1 MKPKQLM
8 YGLARVRIAGL
19 DLTGEE
25 VLIAPP
31 FFERHIVVKEH
42 ELGSVLYWQTFRPL
56 PVGRTVT
63 YPKPEYFPTR
73 YKFLQNTEDG
83 KQIDTDMAFGAPPFT
98 GMIVGEPI
106 NAYVPIPFLVYSA
119 SPTDRTPVSKYDIY
133 PDVYPYA
140 IPVDYVETDPQT
152 QALLIKTKP
161 LFVAQELPR
170 AQGFEEAGMLFRGSS
185 AQIFPVTN
193 MHIPKAL
200 MVARARVNEV
210 LRGGNPPDPQPY
222 PFPQAMVAWS
232 DVVKKGDAA
241 FEPLRR
247 TIVSIPK
254 GEILIRP
261 PQPRVITEVVEDPET
276 GRSLTSQVI
285 DGRLVG
291 VYVDWVSKDTW
302 ENLERRGADLGDFTF
317 GFYVVPQAPIFQDVA
332 LLTRLSV
339 IRVFWGGYYMI
350 EILPEMTRFY
360 FIKEGYTVPEDPTIP
375 ANIFRLGNENY
386 LTSRKRLGIFNYAF
400 TLKYFRPI
408 VNGPVL
414 PPNVFTATV
423 ENMTFKWGS
432 KGLQAGEVHDTY
444 VIMHIRSHV
453 CIFSYN
459 KILRAATHGDKV
471 DPLFAFNPL
480 EYIYRHYGKDEAL
493 RWWRQNNY
501 AIARADS
508 PPKMWLFNVA
518 SNVSIPYFEFLDTAI
533 ATRPSFIVPADPES
547 IRYTD
552 LDKFQHIKVVPSGIT
567 AQETTP
573 PIGGSES
580 VSQKIP
586 IVLDM
591 NEEVPSELVSQEGL
605 FVGAETN
612 PIRAKV
618 GSLNLTRGKHR
629 AFGKGRADSA
639 FLGMRA
645 FVIPSPS
652 PDCPCV
658 IEHVVVDEP
667 VKKYFIGVEGR
678 TMEGVLKSKD
688 VLMTTVVFRTS
699 VEPAEAVTSTG
710 GGQFWVLPT
719 GDLAGGRF
727 WGEIS
732 GYLPLPHER
741 AAGQP
746 LIPTF
751 DGEEDTPFID
761 YLDFSKGRVITVKV
775 SPLLPRPPIFIG
787 ADIFR
792 SPIVAASKSSP
803 PSIQFIAPAPRR
815 STTDTSIES
824 INVTLSEEIGNNSA
838 TVKILVDESIFKI
851 LTGTQPI
858 ETSLTGFPPEMAEVA
873 DLRREIPYPSRL
885 LYRRIVIETGYV
897 IENPGGDVDGVLYP
911 VFDGI
916 ITSISTRVARET
928 ATGRQIEVTIKAAD
942 IFTRL
947 RWVPATGKDPIL
959 DNWTPG
965 AVAMWVLAAA
975 GLSPLR
981 AKGISGLPMGAPL
994 NWWLGN
1000 ERIIASNLLGGY
1012 GFPLQNLPETP
1023 RLEMT
1028 GGSTLADILE
1038 RVADMSGCEVISL
1051 PSPLPIYHMMQDLNN
1066 LSFVWRGYLQP
1077 HEFDLYKRPTSDY
1090 IDEKLIESI
1099 GGESNYWWS
1108 TPWRSTLGIIPAG
1121 YYSPIPSW
1129 TLMIGPYDYTNPRL
1143 IRTEQKESYLQV
1155 TVPEAPFTKGILE
1168 IEAEDGI
1175 WNLPTYVTVEGLGLT
1190 GVSFYYLWADI
1201 NREVNPFAWYYG
1213 GFRIPKYVLNPDIIS
1228 IEQAKLAALRTYFS
1242 GRLFPPKTL
1251 RVVLSVGLPF
1261 LYPRQ
1266 TVRIVTSDNPR
1277 NIPPLGRSLWVI
1289 KSVTHTWTAGDTPKT
1304 VLELSVPHLFPI
1316 GLPRGER

>member
-1 MKPKQLM
+1 MEPKQLM

-31 FFERHIVVKEH
+31 FFERHIVAKEH
-42 ELGSVLYWQTFRPL
+42 DLGSVLFWQTFRPL
-56 PVGRTVT
+56 PVGRIVT
-63 YPKPEYFPTR
+63 YPRPEYFPTR
-73 YKFLQNTEDG
+73 YMFLQNTEDG
-83 KQIDTDMAFGAPPFT
+83 RQVASDMAFGAPSFT

-119 SPTDRTPVSKYDIY
+119 SPTDYTPVSKYGIY
-133 PDVYPYA
+133 PDVFPYA
-140 IPVDYVETDPQT
+140 IPVDYVEFGPQGRSV
-152 QALLIKTKP
+152 LVKTRP

-193 MHIPKAL
+193 MYIPKVL
-200 MVARARVNEV
+200 MFGRMRIDEY
-210 LRGGNPPDPQPY
+210 LEEGRLPEPEPH
-222 PFPQAMVAWS
+222 PFPQEMVAWS

-241 FEPLRR
+241 FEPLRQ
-247 TIVSIPK
+247 TIASIPA
-254 GEILIRP
+254 GEAMVGL
-261 PQPRVITEVVEDPET
+261 PQPRIITEVVEDPET
-276 GRSLTSQVI
+276 GRPLISQVI

-302 ENLERRGADLGDFTF
+302 ENLLRSGADLRDFTF

-350 EILPEMTRFY
+350 EILPERTRFY
-360 FIKEGYTVPEDPTIP
+360 FIKEGYTVPHDPTIP
-375 ANIFRLGNENY
+375 ADIFRLGNRDY

-408 VNGPVL
+408 VNGPPL
-414 PPNVFTATV
+414 PPNVFAATV
-423 ENMTFKWGS
+423 ENMSFKWGS

-444 VIMHIRSHV
+444 VIMHIRGHV

-471 DPLFAFNPL
+471 EPLFAFNPL
-480 EYIYRHYGKDEAL
+480 EYIYRHYGRDEAL
-493 RWWRQNNY
+493 RWWRQNNH

-533 ATRPSFIVPADPES
+533 ATRPSFIVPANPLMHTDPE
-547 IRYTD
+547 
-552 LDKFQHIKVVPSGIT
+552 KFQHIKVAPSGIT

-573 PIGGSES
+573 PLGGSES
-580 VSQKIP
+580 VSRKIP
-586 IVLDM
+586 VVLGID
-591 NEEVPSELVSQEGL
+591 EEIPPELTSQEGM
-605 FVGAETN
+605 FVGPETN
-612 PIRAKV
+612 PTRAEVKD
-618 GSLNLTRGKHR
+618 LALTRGVHK
-629 AFGKGRADSA
+629 AFGQGRVHPA
-639 FLGMRA
+639 FVGMRT

-652 PDCPCV
+652 PDYPCV
-658 IEHVVVDEP
+658 IEHVLVDEP
-667 VKKYFIGVEGR
+667 VKKYFIGVEGK
-678 TMEGVLKSKD
+678 TTEGVLKSKD
-688 VLMTTVVFRTS
+688 ILMTTVVFRTS
-699 VEPAEAVTSTG
+699 VEDA
-710 GGQFWVLPT
+710 L
-719 GDLAGGRF
+719 LAGGRF

-751 DGEEDTPFID
+751 DGEGDTPFID
-761 YLDFSKGRVITVKV
+761 YLDLSKGRVITVKV

-792 SPIVAASKSSP
+792 PPIVAVSKSSP
-803 PSIQFIAPAPRR
+803 PSIQFIAPAPRQ
-815 STTDTSIES
+815 STTDTSVES
-824 INVTLSEEIGNNSA
+824 INVTLSEEMGNNSA
-838 TVKILVDESIFKI
+838 SVKIVVDESIFKT
-851 LTGTQPI
+851 LVGTQPI
-858 ETSLTGFPPEMAEVA
+858 ETSLMGFPPEMAHVA
-873 DLRREIPYPSRL
+873 DLRTEIPYPSKL

-897 IENPGGDVDGVLYP
+897 MKKPDGDVDGILYP
-911 VFDGI
+911 IFDGI
-916 ITSISTRVARET
+916 ITGIGTRVARET
-928 ATGRQIEVTIKAAD
+928 ATGRQLEVTIKAAD

-1000 ERIIASNLLGGY
+1000 ERIIAANLLGGY

-1023 RLEMT
+1023 RLEMS

-1038 RVADMSGCEVISL
+1038 RVAGMSGCEVISL
-1051 PSPLPIYHMMQDLNN
+1051 PSPLLLFHMMQNFNN
-1066 LSFVWRGYLQP
+1066 LSFVWRHYLRP
-1077 HEFDLYKRPTSDY
+1077 HEFDLYRRPTSDY
-1090 IDEKLIESI
+1090 ISENLIASI
-1099 GGESNYWWS
+1099 GGEGNYWWS

-1121 YYSPIPSW
+1121 YYSPVPSW
-1129 TLMIGPYDYTNPRL
+1129 TLMIGPYDYTDPRL
-1143 IRTEQKESYLQV
+1143 IRTGREERYFQV

-1168 IEAEDGI
+1168 IESEDSI
-1175 WNLPTYVTVEGLGLT
+1175 WNLPTYVTIEGLGLT
-1190 GVSFYYLWADI
+1190 GVPFYYLWADI

-1213 GFRIPKYVLNPDIIS
+1213 GFRIPKYVLNTDIIS
-1228 IEQAKLAALRTYFS
+1228 PQQAKLAALRTYFS

-1251 RVVLSVGLPF
+1251 RIVLSVGLPF

-1266 TVRIVTSDNPR
+1266 TVRIVTSDR
-1277 NIPPLGRSLWVI
+1277 FRDIPPLGRSLWVI

-1316 GLPRGER
+1316 GLPQGER

>member
-25 VLIAPP
+25 ILVAPP
-31 FFERHIVVKEH
+31 FFERHLVVKEY
-42 ELGSVLYWQTFRPL
+42 ELASVLYWQTYRPL
-56 PVGRTVT
+56 PVGRIVT
-63 YPKPEYFPTR
+63 YPRPEYFPTR
-73 YKFLQNTEDG
+73 YMFFQNTEDG
-83 KQIDTDMAFGAPPFT
+83 RQVASDMAFGAPQFT
-98 GMIVGEPI
+98 GMVVGEPI

-119 SPTDRTPVSKYDIY
+119 SPTDYTPVSKYGFY

-140 IPVDYVETDPQT
+140 IPVDYIDSNPENRGI
-152 QALLIKTKP
+152 LIKTRP

-193 MHIPKAL
+193 MYIPKVL
-200 MVARARVNEV
+200 MVASARLNEV
-210 LRGGNPPDPQPY
+210 LTGGNLPEPQPY

-232 DVVKKGDAA
+232 DVVRKGDAA
-241 FEPLRR
+241 FEPLRQ
-247 TIVSIPK
+247 TITSIGAGK
-254 GEILIRP
+254 ALVGT
-261 PQPRVITEVVEDPET
+261 PQPRIITEVVEDPET
-276 GRSLTSQVI
+276 GRPLISQII

-291 VYVDWVSKDTW
+291 VYVDWISKDTW
-302 ENLERRGADLGDFTF
+302 GNLLNSGADLRDFTF

-360 FIKEGYTVPEDPTIP
+360 FIKEGYTVPDDPTIP
-375 ANIFRLGNENY
+375 TDIFQLSKEEY

-400 TLKYFRPI
+400 TLKYFRPV
-408 VNGPVL
+408 VNGPIF
-414 PPNVFTATV
+414 PPNVFAATV

-459 KILRAATHGDKV
+459 KILRAAALGEKV
-471 DPLFAFNPL
+471 EPLFAFNPL
-480 EYIYRHYGKDEAL
+480 EYIYRHYGRDEAL

-533 ATRPSFIVPADPES
+533 ATRPSFIVPANPRIDIGSGE
-547 IRYTD
+547 
-552 LDKFQHIKVVPSGIT
+552 FQYIKVVPSGIT
-567 AQETTP
+567 ARETTP
-573 PIGGSES
+573 LPGESTS

-586 IVLDM
+586 IVLDIG
-591 NEEVPSELVSQEGL
+591 EDIPPELVSQEGR

-612 PIRAKV
+612 PIRREV
-618 GSLNLTRGKHR
+618 GSLTLTRGSHR
-629 AFGKGRADSA
+629 AFGKGSVHPA

-645 FVIPSPS
+645 FVVPSPS
-652 PDCPCV
+652 HDCPCV

-667 VKKYFIGVEGR
+667 VKKYFIGVEGK
-678 TMEGVLKSKD
+678 TTEGVLKSKD
-688 VLMTTVVFRTS
+688 ILMTTVVFRTS
-699 VEPAEAVTSTG
+699 VEDASDGE
-710 GGQFWVLPT
+710 
-719 GDLAGGRF
+719 RF

-741 AAGQP
+741 TAGHP

-751 DGEEDTPFID
+751 DGEDGAPFIN

-792 SPIVAASKSSP
+792 LPIVAASKSSP

-815 STTDTSIES
+815 STVDTSVES
-824 INVTLSEEIGNNSA
+824 INVTLSEEMGNNSA
-838 TVKILVDESIFKI
+838 TVKIVVDESIFKEHI
-851 LTGTQPI
+851 GTQPI
-858 ETSLTGFPPEMAEVA
+858 ETALTGFPPEMAHVA
-873 DLRREIPYPSRL
+873 DFRMEIPYPSRL

-897 IENPGGDVDGVLYP
+897 MENPNGDVDGVLYP

-916 ITSISTRVARET
+916 ITGISTRVARET
-928 ATGRQIEVTIKAAD
+928 ATGRQLEVTIKAAD

-981 AKGISGLPMGAPL
+981 AKGISGLPMGASL

-1023 RLEMT
+1023 RLEMS

-1038 RVADMSGCEVISL
+1038 RVAGMSGCEVISL
-1051 PSPLPIYHMMQDLNN
+1051 PSSLPIYHMMQNINN

-1090 IDEKLIESI
+1090 ISENLIASVE
-1099 GGESNYWWS
+1099 GEGNYWES

-1129 TLMIGPYDYTNPRL
+1129 TLMIGPYDYTDPRL
-1143 IRTEQKESYLQV
+1143 ISTGQEEQRFQV

-1168 IEAEDGI
+1168 IDSEDGI
-1175 WNLPTYVTVEGLGLT
+1175 WNLPTYVTIEGLGLT
-1190 GVSFYYLWADI
+1190 GVPFYYLWADI

-1213 GFRIPKYVLNPDIIS
+1213 GFRIPKYVLNTDITS
-1228 IEQAKLAALRTYFS
+1228 PQQAKLAALRAYFS

-1251 RVVLSVGLPF
+1251 RIVLSVGLPF

-1266 TVRIVTSDNPR
+1266 TVRIVTSDKLG

-1316 GLPRGER
+1316 GLPQGER

>member
-1 MKPKQLM
+1 MKQTQLM

-25 VLIAPP
+25 VLVAPP
-31 FFERHIVVKEH
+31 FFERHLVAKEY
-42 ELGSVLYWQTFRPL
+42 ELQSTLYWQTFRPL
-56 PVGRTVT
+56 PVGRIVT
-63 YPKPEYFPTR
+63 YPRPEYFPTR
-73 YKFLQNTEDG
+73 YMFLQNTEDG
-83 KQIDTDMAFGAPPFT
+83 RQVATDMAFGAPPFT

-119 SPTDRTPVSKYDIY
+119 SPTDYTPVSKYGIY
-133 PDVYPYA
+133 PDVFPYA
-140 IPVDYVETDPQT
+140 IPVDYTEIDRQT
-152 QALLIKTKP
+152 GAIRIKTRP

-193 MHIPKAL
+193 MYIPKVL
-200 MVARARVNEV
+200 MIGRMRLDEFFA
-210 LRGGNPPDPQPY
+210 GGGLPAPQPY

-232 DVVKKGDAA
+232 DVVRQGDAA
-241 FEPLRR
+241 FEPLRQ
-247 TIVSIPK
+247 TIVTIPA
-254 GEILIRP
+254 GEALVGT
-261 PQPRVITEVVEDPET
+261 PQPRIITEVVEDPET
-276 GRSLTSQVI
+276 GQPLISEII

-302 ENLERRGADLGDFTF
+302 GNLLNSGADLRDFTF

-350 EILPEMTRFY
+350 EILPQMTRFY
-360 FIKEGYTVPEDPTIP
+360 FMKEGYTVPDDPTIP
-375 ANIFRLGNENY
+375 ADIFRMSSVDY

-400 TLKYFRPI
+400 TLKYFRPV

-414 PPNVFTATV
+414 PPNVFAATV

-444 VIMHIRSHV
+444 VIMHIRGHV

-459 KILRAATHGDKV
+459 KILRAATLGDKV
-471 DPLFAFNPL
+471 EPLFAFNPL
-480 EYIYRHYGKDEAL
+480 EYIYRHYGRDEAL

-533 ATRPSFIVPADPES
+533 ATRPSFIVPANPKIYTDPE
-547 IRYTD
+547 
-552 LDKFQHIKVVPSGIT
+552 KFQHIKVVPSGIT
-567 AQETTP
+567 AQDTAP
-573 PIGGSES
+573 LPGGSTS

-586 IVLDM
+586 IVLDI
-591 NEEVPSELVSQEGL
+591 NEEIPPELVSQEGM
-605 FVGAETN
+605 FYGPETN
-612 PIRAKV
+612 PIREGV
-618 GSLNLTRGKHR
+618 GSLTLTRGSHR
-629 AFGKGRADSA
+629 AFGQGRAHPA
-639 FLGMRA
+639 FVGMRV
-645 FVIPSPS
+645 FVVPSPS

-658 IEHVVVDEP
+658 IEQVVVDEP
-667 VKKYFIGVEGR
+667 VKKYFIGVEGK
-678 TMEGVLKSKD
+678 TTEGVLKSKD
-688 VLMTTVVFRTS
+688 ILMTTVVFRTS
-699 VEPAEAVTSTG
+699 VKDANA
-710 GGQFWVLPT
+710 
-719 GDLAGGRF
+719 GRF

-751 DGEEDTPFID
+751 DGDDGPFIN
-761 YLDFSKGRVITVKV
+761 YLDFSRGRVITVKV
-775 SPLLPRPPIFIG
+775 SPLLPRPPIFVG

-792 SPIVAASKSSP
+792 LPIVAVSKSSP
-803 PSIQFIAPAPRR
+803 PSIQFIAPAPRQ
-815 STTDTSIES
+815 STVDTSVES
-824 INVTLSEEIGNNSA
+824 INVTLSEELGNNSA
-838 TVKILVDESIFKI
+838 TVKIVVDESIFKTLI
-851 LTGTQPI
+851 GTQPI
-858 ETSLTGFPPEMAEVA
+858 ETALTGFPPEMAHVA
-873 DLRREIPYPSRL
+873 DLRTEIPYPSRL

-897 IENPGGDVDGVLYP
+897 METPGGGVDGVLYP

-916 ITSISTRVARET
+916 ITGISTRVARET
-928 ATGRQIEVTIKAAD
+928 ATGRQLEVTIKAAD

-1023 RLEMT
+1023 RLEMS

-1038 RVADMSGCEVISL
+1038 RVAGMSGCEVISL
-1051 PSPLPIYHMMQDLNN
+1051 PSPLLLSHMMLNFNN

-1077 HEFDLYKRPTSDY
+1077 HEFDLYSRPTSDY
-1090 IDEKLIESI
+1090 ISEQLIART
-1099 GGESNYWWS
+1099 GDYWWS

-1143 IRTEQKESYLQV
+1143 IWTGKEERYFQV
-1155 TVPEAPFTKGILE
+1155 TVPEAPFTRGILE
-1168 IEAEDGI
+1168 IESEDGI
-1175 WNLPTYVTVEGLGLT
+1175 WNLPTYVTIEGLGIT
-1190 GVSFYYLWADI
+1190 GVPFYYLWADI

-1213 GFRIPKYVLNPDIIS
+1213 GFRIPKYVLNTDIIS
-1228 IEQAKLAALRTYFS
+1228 PQQAKLAALRAYFS

-1251 RVVLSVGLPF
+1251 RIVLSVGLPF

-1266 TVRIVTSDNPR
+1266 TVRIVTSDKFR
-1277 NIPPLGRSLWVI
+1277 DTPPLGRSLWVI

-1316 GLPRGER
+1316 GLPQGER